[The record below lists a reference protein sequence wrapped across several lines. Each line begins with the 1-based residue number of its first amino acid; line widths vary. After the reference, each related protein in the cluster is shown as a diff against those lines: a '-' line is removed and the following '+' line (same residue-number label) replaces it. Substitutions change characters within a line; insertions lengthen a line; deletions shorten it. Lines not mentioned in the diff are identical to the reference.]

1 MDQRL
6 KELNASDVMT
16 ETVFTA
22 NLDHTWK
29 DVARKMSAKNIHHL
43 VILDENNH
51 PVNVLSTSDFLG
63 FALNKDLKTLSK
75 RLRETISSKR
85 LITILS
91 DANAYDAANL
101 MNDHHVESV
110 VVVNETGQLKGIV
123 TPKDV
128 MNEILF
134 EDESSF
140 D

>member
-6 KELNASDVMT
+6 KELKASDVMT

-43 VILDENNH
+43 VVLDDNNL
-51 PVNVLSTSDFLG
+51 PINVISTSDFIG
-63 FALNKDLKTLSK
+63 FALNKDAKALSRK
-75 RLRETISSKR
+75 LRDTISGKR
-85 LITILS
+85 LITVLPDS
-91 DANAYDAANL
+91 NAYDAANL